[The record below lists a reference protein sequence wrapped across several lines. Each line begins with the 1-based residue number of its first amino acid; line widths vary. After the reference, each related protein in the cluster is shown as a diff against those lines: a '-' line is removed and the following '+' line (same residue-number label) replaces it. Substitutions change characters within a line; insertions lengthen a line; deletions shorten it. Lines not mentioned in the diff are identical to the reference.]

1 VAGTAI
7 TPGVTVTAR
16 DLLGNPVKTFT
27 GNVTIAIAV
36 NPAAGTLAGT
46 KTVAAVAGTATFG
59 NLSIDKAATGY
70 RLAATSSGLTPDT
83 SSAFSITAAAAT
95 KLAFAVQPVNTLAAA
110 NITPAVQVSAVDNFG
125 NVVTTFA
132 GSVTV
137 AISAG
142 TGTAG
147 AVLSGTLTQPL
158 ASGTASFGDLNIN
171 LTGTG
176 YKLVAT
182 GGLTSA
188 TSSAF
193 AIN

>member
-1 VAGTAI
+1 
-7 TPGVTVTAR
+7 
-16 DLLGNPVKTFT
+16 
-27 GNVTIAIAV
+27 V
-36 NPAAGTLAGT
+36 NPGTGTLNGT
-46 KTVAAVAGTATFG
+46 KTVPAVAGTATFG
-59 NLSIDKAATGY
+59 NLSINVAGTGY

-95 KLAFAVQPVNTLAAA
+95 KLAFTVQPVNTLAGA
-110 NITPAVQVSAVDNFG
+110 NIAPAVQVSAVDNFG

-137 AISAG
+137 GISAG

-158 ASGTASFGDLNIN
+158 SSGTASFGDLHIN